1 MPCVAYNSAYI
12 PPEWIAAHRLQ
23 PCRPVLDEPPS
34 HAQPI
39 SPSDGCC
46 SWAQNYI
53 EQICGN
59 RDVSAAIIV
68 MLCDQVRRASEK
80 LVAQSLRQGPAVMLF
95 HLPATCQ
102 TPSAKQYYRDELRRL
117 GQFLEEQG
125 GVAPSPEYLR
135 AVMLQYEQRRERIR
149 SRAHTMRG
157 RERADAIAELYG
169 NPHNGHGKT
178 QPTETHASDDNGGG
192 VPVALL
198 GSEVP
203 RYQWWLYD
211 VIEQQGGRVALDA
224 TDYGERGMPG
234 PYDLRLMG
242 DDPFEAMASV
252 YCHIPH
258 IRQRPNDRLYAWLA
272 EQLLKRDVQGVIL
285 RRSLWCDLW
294 HGEVAR
300 IKATLPLPVL
310 DVDLEV
316 DATTCERAKGRIAA
330 FMEVL
335 R

>member
-1 MPCVAYNSAYI
+1 MPRVAYNSAYI

-23 PCRPVLDEPPS
+23 PFRPVLDEPPS

-39 SPSDGCC
+39 TPSDGCC
-46 SWAQNYI
+46 SWAQNYV
-53 EQICGN
+53 EQVSGN
-59 RDVSAAIIV
+59 RDVSTAVVV

-80 LVAQSLRQGPAVMLF
+80 LVTQSGGQGPAVMLF

-117 GQFLEEQG
+117 GRFLEEQG
-125 GVAPSPEYLR
+125 GVAPTPEHLR
-135 AVMLQYEQRRERIR
+135 GMMLQYERQRARIR
-149 SRAHTMRG
+149 SRTHTMSG
-157 RERADAIAELYG
+157 RERADAIAELHG
-169 NPHNGHGKT
+169 QPRAGDSGPRPHEAHPHSRNGK
-178 QPTETHASDDNGGG
+178 ALR
-192 VPVALL
+192 VALL
-198 GSEVP
+198 GSVVP

-211 VIEQQGGRVALDA
+211 VIEQQCGRVALDA
-224 TDYGERGMPG
+224 TDYGERGLPE
-234 PYDLRLMG
+234 PYDLRLME

-252 YCHIPH
+252 YCRLTH

-272 EQLLKRDVQGVIL
+272 EQLLQRDVRGVIL

-310 DVDLEV
+310 DLDLEV
-316 DATTCERAKGRIAA
+316 DATTRERAKGRIAA